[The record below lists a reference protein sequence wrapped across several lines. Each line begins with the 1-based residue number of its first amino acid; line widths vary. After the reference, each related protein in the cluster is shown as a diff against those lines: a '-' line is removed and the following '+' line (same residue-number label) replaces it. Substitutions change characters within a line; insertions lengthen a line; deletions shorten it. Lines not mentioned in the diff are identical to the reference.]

1 MPENLQNT
9 INNKKPTF
17 RRGFKYF
24 GNPHLHVGPNIAKK
38 YLSMGGTRLK
48 KSIVTSELLYFK
60 VSYANLFRD

>member
-1 MPENLQNT
+1 LPENLQIP

-17 RRGFKYF
+17 RRAFKYL
-24 GNPHLHVGPNIAKK
+24 GNPHLHFGPYIAKK

-60 VSYANLFRD
+60 VSYANLFGD